1 MLAHGFHEMLK
12 KKNFDFKK
20 LPRGQSSKGNKGIK
34 TMSQTLQLT
43 VLSACCGQQGHMMKD
58 YQFLKKE
65 AKKKKPKGKGK
76 KTIIVAQGDNDSV
89 DSPDEEDDI
98 ANLCLMA
105 NGQKLDS
112 KYKFSK
118 YFKLTLKGAEGTSI
132 QLVKT
137 LFLKTSLF
145 PPPL

>member
-1 MLAHGFHEMLK
+1 
-12 KKNFDFKK
+12 
-20 LPRGQSSKGNKGIK
+20 
-34 TMSQTLQLT
+34 
-43 VLSACCGQQGHMMKD
+43 
-58 YQFLKKE
+58 
-65 AKKKKPKGKGK
+65 
-76 KTIIVAQGDNDSV
+76 
-89 DSPDEEDDI
+89 
-98 ANLCLMA
+98 MA